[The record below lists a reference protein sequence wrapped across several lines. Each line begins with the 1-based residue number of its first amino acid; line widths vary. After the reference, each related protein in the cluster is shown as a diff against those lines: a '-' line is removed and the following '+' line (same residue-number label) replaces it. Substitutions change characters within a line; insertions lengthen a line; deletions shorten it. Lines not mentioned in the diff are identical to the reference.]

1 MKKKRERKKNRV
13 KICDRR
19 KKCFPLRHFISTR
32 KKRNS
37 FRCYSRL
44 FCCTCRK
51 RIAIKKK
58 KKRIDRCRSSFRL
71 SRQDWSRL
79 QRSTGWQNVVIV
91 KDSLVHALLFHY
103 GNFFHWFAPRSKSA
117 FAPQVFLQEKHRE
130 RENNKSK
137 EKRIYRKGDE
147 RRNNAKR
154 ETGPGGKAWCP
165 YIVRYAWVGGEMIK
179 KDVRSDGC
187 SFSPRI
193 VRRCRCAFHFSCTS

>member
-1 MKKKRERKKNRV
+1 MWSVKKMFSVAALHIHEKKEKFFSLLFAV
-13 KICDRR
+13 VLLHVSQKDR
-19 KKCFPLRHFISTR
+19 
-32 KKRNS
+32 N
-37 FRCYSRL
+37 
-44 FCCTCRK
+44 
-51 RIAIKKK
+51 KK

-91 KDSLVHALLFHY
+91 KDSLVRALLFHY

-154 ETGPGGKAWCP
+154 ETGTGGKAWCP